1 MVKMRENAAKWPIRA
16 RLAKTDDQTS
26 VNNVCAV
33 LLCGGQ
39 SRRLGYPK
47 EMLRVDGEP
56 LAAKMVERLQRLFA
70 SVAVV
75 TDRPDFLRYCVHA
88 PIHSDQFPG
97 AGPLAGLHA
106 GLKQAGT
113 ERCFVLACDMPL
125 ASDSLIR
132 AVADRSLQSHS
143 DAVMPADGS
152 RLQPLCGVYST
163 KLLDALERFLSEGRS
178 RSVFAFLDRIQPESF
193 DVGQEHRG
201 CFRDIDAAEDMPI
214 LAEAFDDVEPLPVR
228 WVEVQ
233 SPIGPQ
239 DVVAEEWTVSVFV
252 NGDKLATLF
261 ALPTALRELAVGVA
275 ADRGLVRQSE
285 DVLDVTADYEKAQVH
300 LRVAPAQGCTLA
312 AGRDTDAK
320 TAPGV
325 FRVSADHILHGLQS
339 LRSMAPVFCRTGA
352 THQAAFSDGRA
363 IRLFFE
369 DVGRHNA
376 VVKTVGRALI
386 ERVDLH
392 EGVLLITG
400 RINREIVAKAVR
412 QRIPVLASKAAVTSE
427 AQRMARHAGLTLVG
441 FARQGRLNIYSRPDR
456 ILGL

>member
-1 MVKMRENAAKWPIRA
+1 MIP
-16 RLAKTDDQTS
+16 L
-26 VNNVCAV
+26 NNVCAA

-39 SRRLGYPK
+39 SKRLGYPK

-56 LAAKMVERLQRLFA
+56 LAAKMAERLQRLFA
-70 SVAVV
+70 SVTVV
-75 TDRPDFLRYCVHA
+75 TDRPDFLRYCLRA
-88 PIHSDQFPG
+88 PIQSDQFPG

-106 GLKQAGT
+106 GLKQAGA

-125 ASDSLIR
+125 VSDSLIR
-132 AVADRSLQSHS
+132 AVADRSLQSRS
-143 DAVMPADGS
+143 AAVIPADGS

-163 KLLDALERFLSEGRS
+163 GLLDSLERFLSERS
-178 RSVFAFLDRIQPESF
+178 HRPVCAFLDGIRLESV
-193 DVGQEHRG
+193 DVGREHNG
-201 CFRDIDAAEDMPI
+201 CFRDIDAAEDMSI

-369 DVGRHNA
+369 DVSRHHA
-376 VVKTVGRALI
+376 VDKVVGRALI
-386 ERVDLH
+386 ESVDLRQ
-392 EGVLLITG
+392 GILLVTG
-400 RINREIVAKAVR
+400 RINGERAAKVVR
-412 QRIPVLASKAAVTSE
+412 QRIPILASRAAVTAE
-427 AQRMARHAGLTLVG
+427 AQQIARQAGLTLVG